1 MPIFDRDRPYT
12 FSQIF
17 ELKIDP
23 EDLAEEFGYT
33 LERSR
38 LNLPQYSGELD
49 RLENL
54 RSRIEEVLPY
64 VSLTSEASRREVLI
78 SPVVLD
84 LIHYTKA
91 SLKIE
96 YPLKVTPQLQ
106 GILDY
111 LLRTQNQL
119 LVIEAKREDLTY
131 GFTQL
136 IAELIALDR
145 WDKTPDNPILIGA
158 VTTGNIWQF
167 GRLNRESKQIQ
178 QGLDSYRVPE
188 DLDPLMRILIQ
199 AMIAEYSRS

>member
-17 ELKIDP
+17 ELKIEP

-96 YPLKVTPQLQ
+96 YPLKLTPQLQ

-167 GRLNRESKQIQ
+167 GRLNRDSKQIQ
-178 QGLDSYRVPE
+178 QGLDSYRVTE

-199 AMIAEYSRS
+199 AMIAEKTGS